1 MSRDPLQDLARN
13 ALLSRSLLEAVGS
26 LSRCLG
32 RRMSESGRPLRLVLL
47 PLLERLADTCS
58 PVRAAAEAALA
69 ALCAHCGYPQGL
81 GQLVGTNADYV
92 VDALC
97 RQAGRGI
104 T

>member
-1 MSRDPLQDLARN
+1 MWPRYPLAPQDLACN
-13 ALLSRSLLEAVGS
+13 ALLSRTLLESVGA

-32 RRMSESGRPLRLVLL
+32 RRMSEAGRPLRLVLL
-47 PLLERLADTCS
+47 PLLERLADACG

-81 GQLVGTNADYV
+81 GQLVGANADYI

-97 RQAGRGI
+97 R
-104 T
+104 